1 MIDALKSLF
10 RGAKGPRT
18 ELPLDVCVAALLI
31 EAARADGFYDADER
45 AAVLRLLQD
54 MLDLSPAEAAALHD
68 RADAEQGSAADM
80 VRFTRVIKMA
90 MEEDQRVQV
99 MQALWHVVLVDHD
112 RDPHE
117 NALLRH
123 LAPLL
128 GVDDRHSVTARRRA
142 MATLGEPE
150 G

>member
-1 MIDALKSLF
+1 MLKSLF
-10 RGAKGPRT
+10 RGAAPSRT

-31 EAARADGFYDADER
+31 EAARADGVYDADER

-54 MLDLSPAEAAALHD
+54 MFDLSPPEAEALHT
-68 RADAEQGSAADM
+68 RSDAEQETAADS

-99 MQALWHVVLVDHD
+99 MQALWHVVLVDHQ

-117 NALLRH
+117 NAFLRH

-128 GVDDRHSVTARRRA
+128 GVDDRHSVAARQRA
-142 MATLGEPE
+142 MAVLGTA
-150 G
+150 GG